1 MVAAEA
7 VVLVVLV
14 VLVEKVVLED
24 KVVLLVIQHTLDLLV
39 LEVPWDGLLCTNVV
53 SLMVAYMDQVV
64 VPLLAEHMWDII
76 PIVYQVLGIVVQKI
90 QTIVEENIVLAVL
103 TVDIQLLNQ
112 VDKVVMEV
120 MVAPVVKADQAV

>member
-7 VVLVVLV
+7 VVLEVLE

-24 KVVLLVIQHTLDLLV
+24 KVVMLVIQHTLDLLV

-103 TVDIQLLNQ
+103 TVDIQLLKE
-112 VDKVVMEV
+112 VDKVETVV
-120 MVAPVVKADQAV
+120 LAAPVVKVEPEV